1 MWISNTVSVWKL
13 LEMSHLNLVF
23 SPIFILSK
31 LTCLVT
37 LFDCMSSKTHQIEPF
52 WHFNSLLP
60 NENVNVRT
68 SLRSQW
74 DFSVIFKYHVV
85 TKHFMDR
92 LLQFHHHSGPKTD
105 CHCFFLHFLS
115 IFDMQE
121 LIVWGLEHKQLFF
134 RALGIAAKPEWRR
147 RRSSIG
153 TTLTL
158 TFQVSSVCLKTYFF
172 LPCFH
177 IIQYLHEEGNMEG
190 ALLCAVNKKEGPL
203 GITFFPQSSLPIS
216 EIHKTRPF
224 ILHVFQTYQTTGNL
238 PRRAKRAI
246 NQVPN

>member
-1 MWISNTVSVWKL
+1 MRFFCHFQTPRCDQTFYGSAVAVSP
-13 LEMSHLNLVF
+13 SF
-23 SPIFILSK
+23 
-31 LTCLVT
+31 
-37 LFDCMSSKTHQIEPF
+37 
-52 WHFNSLLP
+52 
-60 NENVNVRT
+60 
-68 SLRSQW
+68 RSQN
-74 DFSVIFKYHVV
+74 
-85 TKHFMDR
+85 R
-92 LLQFHHHSGPKTD
+92 LPLL
-105 CHCFFLHFLS
+105 FLHFLS

-158 TFQVSSVCLKTYFF
+158 TFQVSSVCLKTYFFF

>member
-1 MWISNTVSVWKL
+1 MRLEVNFKHCECLKITRNVAFEFGIFANFYLIKTDLFGNTVWLHVFKNSPNWTILAFQFTFAKWKC
-13 LEMSHLNLVF
+13 
-23 SPIFILSK
+23 K
-31 LTCLVT
+31 
-37 LFDCMSSKTHQIEPF
+37 
-52 WHFNSLLP
+52 
-60 NENVNVRT
+60 RT

-74 DFSVIFKYHVV
+74 DFSVIFKHHVV

-172 LPCFH
+172 P
-177 IIQYLHEEGNMEG
+177 
-190 ALLCAVNKKEGPL
+190 
-203 GITFFPQSSLPIS
+203 SLFSHYPIS
-216 EIHKTRPF
+216 TR
-224 ILHVFQTYQTTGNL
+224 
-238 PRRAKRAI
+238 RR
-246 NQVPN
+246 